1 MIIFT
6 NENNVKKSTADWG
19 MVSDSEGTGYAYILR
34 YGDKS
39 IEHKKEEIAE
49 FLKGKVKASVLNDK
63 WANCTCKFGESVPT
77 GIRAIFVINEVREEM
92 KAAPTEKRVSK
103 EPVKEAKVPVKE
115 TAKEAIKPTFVDR
128 TAKE

>member
-39 IEHKKEEIAE
+39 IEHRKQEITG
-49 FLKGKVKASVLNDK
+49 FLKDKVKVSVLNNK
-63 WANCTCKFGESVPT
+63 LANCACKFGESVPT

-92 KAAPTEKRVSK
+92 KAAPTERRVSK

-115 TAKEAIKPTFVDR
+115 AAKESVKPTFIDR